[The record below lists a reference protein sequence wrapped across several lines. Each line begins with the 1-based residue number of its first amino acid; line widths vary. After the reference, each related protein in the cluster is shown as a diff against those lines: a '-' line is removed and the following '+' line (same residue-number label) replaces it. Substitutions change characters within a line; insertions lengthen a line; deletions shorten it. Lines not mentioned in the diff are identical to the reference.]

1 MERAGQF
8 VHFVEAK
15 TVNKGS
21 PISMSSI
28 FGGTYQDNS
37 ELMQQDGR
45 RKKTSNL
52 V

>member
-1 MERAGQF
+1 M
-8 VHFVEAK
+8 HFVEAK
-15 TVNKGS
+15 TVNKDS

-37 ELMQQDGR
+37 ELRTGEER
-45 RKKTSNL
+45 RRQTLCDKRDTNF